1 MPLDETKSEIE
12 LSTPD
17 APKRAAARQP
27 APNGALKKRL
37 RRILLMGGPL
47 LVLVVGSYLYL
58 TGGRYVSTDNA
69 YVGADNVTVSAQ
81 VAGPIVAVAIRENQH
96 VEAGQV
102 LFRIDDKPYKVA
114 LDRAEAALRATH
126 DDIESLKAQYRQVTE
141 QLKLAHTNSDFAER
155 EFKRQEALARTN
167 VVSASKLDDARHQRD
182 VAAQQIA
189 VTEQQIA
196 QLRARLGGD
205 PDAPLESQAS
215 YLQAKAAVADA
226 ALDLDHSGVRASF
239 AGIAST
245 TPELGAYVTP
255 GTAVMSV
262 VADQGVWVE
271 ANFKETDLTN
281 VVPGESV
288 TVSVDTYPDHEW
300 RGTVESISQATGAVF
315 SVIPPQN
322 ATGNWVKVVQRIPVR
337 IALADVEDG
346 PPLRSGMSTEVEID
360 TGSRHRLRHLVHAI
374 LPWVDDA
381 PAPPAVAAAG
391 GGK

>member
-1 MPLDETKSEIE
+1 MPLDETKSETE
-12 LSTPD
+12 LS
-17 APKRAAARQP
+17 APPAPERKAAAP
-27 APNGALKKRL
+27 VASNGARNKRL
-37 RRILLMGGPL
+37 RRVLLVAGPL
-47 LVLVVGSYLYL
+47 LVLAAGGYFYF

-81 VAGPIVAVAIRENQH
+81 VAGPIVEVAIRENQH
-96 VEAGQV
+96 VEAGEV
-102 LFRIDDKPYKVA
+102 LFRIDDKPFKVA
-114 LDRAEAALRATH
+114 LDRAEAALQATR
-126 DDIESLKAQYRQVTE
+126 DDIGSLKAQYRQATE
-141 QLKLAHTNSDFAER
+141 ELKVAHTNSDFAER

-167 VVSASKLDDARHQRD
+167 VVSASKLDDARHRRD

-189 VTEQQIA
+189 VAGQQIA

-205 PDAPLESQAS
+205 PDTPVESQAA
-215 YLQAKAAVADA
+215 YLQAKSAVAAA
-226 ALDLDHSGVRASF
+226 ALDLDHTAVRASF
-239 AGIAST
+239 AGVASNK
-245 TPELGAYVTP
+245 PQLGAYVTP
-255 GTAVMSV
+255 GDAVMSV
-262 VADQGVWVE
+262 VADEGIWVE

-300 RGTVESISQATGAVF
+300 SGTVESISQATGAVF

-337 IALADVEDG
+337 IALSDVRDG

-360 TGSRHRLRHLVHAI
+360 TGSRHRLRHLVHAV

-381 PAPPAVAAAG
+381 PEGHALAAVG

>member
-1 MPLDETKSEIE
+1 
-12 LSTPD
+12 
-17 APKRAAARQP
+17 
-27 APNGALKKRL
+27 
-37 RRILLMGGPL
+37 
-47 LVLVVGSYLYL
+47 
-58 TGGRYVSTDNA
+58 
-69 YVGADNVTVSAQ
+69 
-81 VAGPIVAVAIRENQH
+81 
-96 VEAGQV
+96 
-102 LFRIDDKPYKVA
+102 
-114 LDRAEAALRATH
+114 
-126 DDIESLKAQYRQVTE
+126 
-141 QLKLAHTNSDFAER
+141 
-155 EFKRQEALARTN
+155 
-167 VVSASKLDDARHQRD
+167 
-182 VAAQQIA
+182 
-189 VTEQQIA
+189 
-196 QLRARLGGD
+196 
-205 PDAPLESQAS
+205 
-215 YLQAKAAVADA
+215 
-226 ALDLDHSGVRASF
+226 VRASF
-239 AGIAST
+239 AGIASNK
-245 TPELGAYVTP
+245 PELGAYVTP
-255 GTAVMSV
+255 GNAVMSV